1 MRRRIARVFRQ
12 RGVRRR
18 SSSVVRRRRRPST
31 APHRETTTTTKGRPN
46 VRTSSSS
53 DRARARKYLRERSSA
68 RASDRATRSIC
79 GAHRW
84 RRRSRATVRIPPCAH
99 TARRVDAAAR
109 SARARTDDR
118 QTYPPHP
125 SIAPM
130 DAHPTIH
137 RPRTATRDPRAHC
150 LRTQNR
156 RRTHAQISPSLS
168 QKTRA
173 RVRAKISARASV
185 GPAVLSPAVL
195 SPTTKNIA
203 SANRDQAAES
213 PDARDRCARMA
224 RSMRAIDGCAR
235 AIDARDRCARSMD

>member
-137 RPRTATRDPRAHC
+137 RPRTATRDPRPARALLAH
-150 LRTQNR
+150 TKST
-156 RRTHAQISPSLS
+156 THARTNIAIAESENA
-168 QKTRA
+168 RA
-173 RVRAKISARASV
+173 RSRQNLRPRVRRSG
-185 GPAVLSPAVL
+185 GPEPGGSEPHNKKHRIGQ
-195 SPTTKNIA
+195 S
-203 SANRDQAAES
+203 
-213 PDARDRCARMA
+213 
-224 RSMRAIDGCAR
+224 
-235 AIDARDRCARSMD
+235 